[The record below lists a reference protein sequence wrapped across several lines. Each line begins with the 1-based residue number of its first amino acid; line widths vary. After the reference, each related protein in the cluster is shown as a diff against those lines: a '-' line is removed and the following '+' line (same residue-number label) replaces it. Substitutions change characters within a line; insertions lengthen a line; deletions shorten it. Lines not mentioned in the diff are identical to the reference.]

1 MMKRSRAGTAAGR
14 GAVSVTGV
22 VRGSVSRRVA
32 VQTRR
37 GRTVTRAT
45 SHTTTTTSTQAHHTT
60 TTTSTQSHRCSTS
73 ATLAANRRTTN
84 AAAGSTRHTSSRTST
99 AAAAAA
105 AAAAVQN
112 GVNEDDRCAICL
124 DDITQPKKLGC
135 GHTFCAS
142 CIAEYFHRCQ
152 EKCPTC
158 GKVLGVL
165 RGNQPPG
172 KFSKSVMQMSLPGY
186 EQYKTIR
193 ITYSMPDGIQTVSAY
208 FYIYFC

>member
-1 MMKRSRAGTAAGR
+1 MKRSRARTAAGR

-22 VRGSVSRRVA
+22 VRGIVSRRVA

-45 SHTTTTTSTQAHHTT
+45 SHTTTTTSTQSHH
-60 TTTSTQSHRCSTS
+60 CSTS

-105 AAAAVQN
+105 AAAAAVEN

-208 FYIYFC
+208 FYISFC